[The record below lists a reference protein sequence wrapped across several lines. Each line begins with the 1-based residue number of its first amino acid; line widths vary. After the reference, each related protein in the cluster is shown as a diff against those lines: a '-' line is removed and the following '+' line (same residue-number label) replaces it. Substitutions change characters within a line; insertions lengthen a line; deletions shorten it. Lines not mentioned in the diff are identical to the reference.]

1 MIIVPAPSRGDIIVE
16 AERAFL
22 TQLVKKNLSNS
33 GMPGQIENVEVN
45 LHIVPQNWSRQAR
58 RSTFSLERDLI
69 SLISHDFATS
79 FF

>member
-16 AERAFL
+16 AERAFF

>member
-33 GMPGQIENVEVN
+33 GMPGKIENVEVN

-58 RSTFSLERDLI
+58 RSTFSLE
-69 SLISHDFATS
+69 
-79 FF
+79 

>member
-69 SLISHDFATS
+69 SLISHDLATS

>member
-1 MIIVPAPSRGDIIVE
+1 MIIVAAPSKGGIIVE
-16 AERAFL
+16 ADRAFL

-33 GMPGQIENVEVN
+33 GIPGQIENVEVN